1 METTLRVSG
10 MHCTSCAALIEDAI
24 GEIPGAK
31 TLSVDH
37 AGGTVVVAHDSEA
50 TLEAIRQAIRSEG
63 FTV

>member
-10 MHCTSCAALIEDAI
+10 MHCTSCAVLIDDVI

-31 TLSVDH
+31 ALAIDS
-37 AGGTVVVAHDSEA
+37 AGGTVVVSYDSEA
-50 TLEAIRQAIRSEG
+50 TLEAIREAIRGEG